1 LTTLGVA
8 VPLALAVGAGHRVLR
23 NRTMDDLAAAVVRAQ
38 VPPSARASC
47 EASPDAA
54 TRVLTLPAPGGGPS
68 SSRVT
73 TIEVEAHFFDRS
85 GRSLARDAPPVPMAL
100 LEEVRG
106 GASVA
111 AADGRRKGEGVRQ
124 LLVAMPWS
132 TGPCAL
138 ALVGPPTL
146 QPWVPPL
153 PLLLGPLVLALVA
166 VLAGIGPVVRR
177 ARVLTAAVRR
187 WRAGVEQVPPVDP
200 GADELGE
207 LSRAFREAAETI
219 AARERDLRAFVENV
233 SHDLATPLTVLQGHL
248 SSLAAAPDPD
258 VVRQAMNEAHYL
270 GSLLGSLAVTA
281 KFEAG
286 AMVRDA
292 LDLRAV
298 VVRVLERHRGM
309 AARLSV
315 ELEGSVP
322 ESALFASGDVTF
334 TEQALTNLVG
344 NALRH
349 NREGGHVAVVL
360 DAVGGEFSLRVLD
373 DGPGMSDD
381 ECQRVLRR
389 GERGDGARERGS
401 AGRGLGLSI
410 VARVAAVQSWR
421 FSLAPGEPTGLV
433 AELRGATVGAG
444 DGAADPS

>member
-1 LTTLGVA
+1 
-8 VPLALAVGAGHRVLR
+8 
-23 NRTMDDLAAAVVRAQ
+23 M
-38 VPPSARASC
+38 
-47 EASPDAA
+47 
-54 TRVLTLPAPGGGPS
+54 
-68 SSRVT
+68 
-73 TIEVEAHFFDRS
+73 
-85 GRSLARDAPPVPMAL
+85 
-100 LEEVRG
+100 
-106 GASVA
+106 
-111 AADGRRKGEGVRQ
+111 
-124 LLVAMPWS
+124 
-132 TGPCAL
+132 
-138 ALVGPPTL
+138 
-146 QPWVPPL
+146 
-153 PLLLGPLVLALVA
+153 
-166 VLAGIGPVVRR
+166 
-177 ARVLTAAVRR
+177 
-187 WRAGVEQVPPVDP
+187 
-200 GADELGE
+200 
-207 LSRAFREAAETI
+207 
-219 AARERDLRAFVENV
+219 
-233 SHDLATPLTVLQGHL
+233 LQGHL